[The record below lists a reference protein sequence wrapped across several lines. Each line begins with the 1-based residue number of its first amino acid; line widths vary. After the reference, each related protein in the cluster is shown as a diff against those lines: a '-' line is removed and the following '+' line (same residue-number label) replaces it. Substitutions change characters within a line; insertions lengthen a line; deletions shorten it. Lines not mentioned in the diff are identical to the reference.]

1 MSAAMG
7 ERVRV
12 GLELTA
18 LELSGTGTGRAIR
31 DLRAALGELD
41 GVEIEPLSH
50 PASRFSGRFTRGLAR
65 ELLYFPTQL
74 PYLARTKDLDVLHCP
89 SHLAPT
95 RSPCPLVV
103 TVNDV
108 VAWREPATMS
118 RSNLLH
124 HKIVLRRA
132 LRRAAVVLTP
142 SRFTRDELL
151 DLFDLDPGRV
161 EVAPYGVPAG
171 FTPGQ
176 APLERLVG
184 LGIGTSYVLVV
195 GTSPRKDV
203 ATSVAAFERFVA
215 GGAHHHLVIVGPVE
229 EDPRLPSIVAGS
241 KAASRI
247 HVLGQVSDRAL
258 VGLYR
263 GACCLLHP
271 SRYEGFGF
279 PPLEAMACG
288 VPVVGTRHGATAE
301 VIGKAGLLVDP
312 EDDDGFAR
320 ALADLLGSPARRA
333 HYSRRGLERAAGYS
347 WRRCAEITASAYAR
361 AGEWV
366 PAGAVL
372 QPA

>member
-1 MSAAMG
+1 MSAAMAQ
-7 ERVRV
+7 RVRV
-12 GLELTA
+12 GLELTG
-18 LELSGTGTGRAIR
+18 LELSGTGTSRGIR
-31 DLRAALGELD
+31 GLQAALAKLD

-50 PASRFSGRFTRGLAR
+50 PPSRFSGRFTRGLAR

-74 PYLARTKDLDVLHCP
+74 PYLARTKNVDVLHC
-89 SHLAPT
+89 SSQLAPT

-108 VAWREPATMS
+108 VAWRLPESLS
-118 RSNLLH
+118 RRNLLH
-124 HKIVLRRA
+124 HKLVLRRT
-132 LRRAAVVLTP
+132 LRRAAVILTP

-151 DLFDLDPGRV
+151 DLFDLDPRRV
-161 EVAPYGVPAG
+161 EVAPYGVPEG
-171 FTPGQ
+171 FTPGR
-176 APLERLVG
+176 APLELLVS

-203 ATSVAAFERFVA
+203 ATSIAAFERIVA
-215 GGAHHHLVIVGPVE
+215 GGAHHHLVIVGAVE
-229 EDPRLPSIVAGS
+229 EDPRLPSIVAES

-247 HVLGQVSDRAL
+247 HLVGHVSDQAL
-258 VGLYR
+258 IGLYR
-263 GACCLLHP
+263 GACCLLYP

-288 VPVVGTRHGATAE
+288 IPVVASRHGATAE
-301 VIGKAGLLVDP
+301 AIGKAGLLVDP
-312 EDDDGFAR
+312 EDDGGFAR
-320 ALADLLGSPARRA
+320 ALDDLLGSPARRA
-333 HYSRRGLERAAGYS
+333 HYSSRGLERASGYS
-347 WRRCAEITASAYAR
+347 WQRCAEITASAYAR